1 MSDIRAKPFK
11 AMTDGTYVVDV
22 QMNISITGDKVEI
35 SDHSGQGIGDACAAL
50 HFAALQSLAGLEI
63 TEARNTDRF
72 EDKPDDP
79 GKVVRGEV
87 GLNASKQ

>member
-1 MSDIRAKPFK
+1 MSDVRMRPFK

-22 QMNISITGDKVEI
+22 EMSIRVDGNQLSI
-35 SDHSGQGIGDACAAL
+35 SDHSGQPIGDACAAL
-50 HFAALQSLAGLEI
+50 HYAALQAMEGLEI

-72 EDKPDDP
+72 EKKPPDP

-87 GLNASKQ
+87 SLNASKR